1 MAVGLAV
8 FLGGGILA
16 ALMAAR
22 LLPAADYT
30 VYAAYSSLV
39 GILVLGP
46 AGSLEQES
54 ALRASRAHALA
65 RQLLAAM
72 LARSGAIFLVVVVII
87 LMPAFGW
94 QQRMLGPSA
103 GLATVCVLLGTPL
116 VFAAAVGRGY
126 LTAHRTTRPVGA
138 ANAATGVAMLLVPFG
153 LHASG
158 LTWLSS
164 FLAGA
169 LLAWLPALAI
179 VCSRI
184 PTAATRLPSPV
195 ASVGALRHGVTAWL
209 LAGNLLMLAAM
220 LAVPVVLRW
229 HVDAIGADTVADA
242 QVLVSVSRLST
253 TVVLGFLALM
263 VAQLSVRDAA
273 PDVARRWFVLATG
286 LGLATVGLLAL
297 VGNQLVSWLRGVP
310 SDLALVSNLLS
321 TLPVVTLSPA
331 IVATAMA
338 IVRHAWRLIAL
349 AWSSALAVLAAAAA
363 ADSGGDLGSL
373 LGMIDVACALPLAV
387 LAVGLVRGHRRSGTR
402 WASDGPSQSSLIHG
416 PQSGESA

>member
-1 MAVGLAV
+1 
-8 FLGGGILA
+8 
-16 ALMAAR
+16 
-22 LLPAADYT
+22 
-30 VYAAYSSLV
+30 
-39 GILVLGP
+39 
-46 AGSLEQES
+46 
-54 ALRASRAHALA
+54 
-65 RQLLAAM
+65 
-72 LARSGAIFLVVVVII
+72 
-87 LMPAFGW
+87 
-94 QQRMLGPSA
+94 
-103 GLATVCVLLGTPL
+103 
-116 VFAAAVGRGY
+116 
-126 LTAHRTTRPVGA
+126 
-138 ANAATGVAMLLVPFG
+138 
-153 LHASG
+153 
-158 LTWLSS
+158 
-164 FLAGA
+164 
-169 LLAWLPALAI
+169 
-179 VCSRI
+179 
-184 PTAATRLPSPV
+184 
-195 ASVGALRHGVTAWL
+195 
-209 LAGNLLMLAAM
+209 
-220 LAVPVVLRW
+220 
-229 HVDAIGADTVADA
+229 
-242 QVLVSVSRLST
+242 
-253 TVVLGFLALM
+253 M